1 MRGPSICTASPPAPR
16 AQTSLARAE
25 KETLARK
32 ADVEV
37 ELSSITP
44 MVEAAKEAVGSIKR
58 ENLDEIRSLKAPPE
72 AIADVLSAVLML
84 LGINDTSWSAMKK
97 FLGNRGVKDD
107 ILAFDVRWTMGG
119 QFGLVCAPSSPPL
132 CTAPSAVQARAL
144 SAGLRGQVSAVMKA
158 KADSFEQATIYR
170 ASVAAAPLAAWVKA
184 QIKYSSVLERISPL
198 ENELGEATQ
207 ALVSSQQALAR
218 NKAELGEIDL
228 KVGRLKTVRRGRRGG
243 DTGDAKATEHVILSP
258 SPRRSSGRA
267 RPKLRRSSRRWHG
280 PRTRSSAPTRSWGSS
295 RASATG
301 GRRASRS

>member
-1 MRGPSICTASPPAPR
+1 MGGGASGCICPTPPPPLL

-107 ILAFDVRWTMGG
+107 ILAFDVRWTVGG
-119 QFGLVCAPSSPPL
+119 G
-132 CTAPSAVQARAL
+132 
-144 SAGLRGQVSAVMKA
+144 
-158 KADSFEQATIYR
+158 
-170 ASVAAAPLAAWVKA
+170 
-184 QIKYSSVLERISPL
+184 
-198 ENELGEATQ
+198 
-207 ALVSSQQALAR
+207 
-218 NKAELGEIDL
+218 
-228 KVGRLKTVRRGRRGG
+228 
-243 DTGDAKATEHVILSP
+243 
-258 SPRRSSGRA
+258 
-267 RPKLRRSSRRWHG
+267 
-280 PRTRSSAPTRSWGSS
+280 
-295 RASATG
+295 
-301 GRRASRS
+301 